1 MLLGQ
6 KSPLFSLS
14 GEDDDTD
21 TLPQLRRNGS
31 GGGVLGLGLGRER
44 SLGGTEQLH
53 LLHPR
58 WGGQALDTSYF
69 VLKIVQ
75 PGMSHLLSS
84 FTQMENQV

>member
-58 WGGQALDTSYF
+58 WGVRLLTHLILS
-69 VLKIVQ
+69 LK
-75 PGMSHLLSS
+75 
-84 FTQMENQV
+84 